1 MNFQNP
7 TLRWMLLP
15 ERIRGMFN
23 LNDPRWGRGEDAA
36 PTDSDPRPEVRSD
49 PHPLGHEGVNES
61 LLAGNRLILTNSG
74 VISTASW
81 AGSLAA
87 KTAVVVVGLE
97 TVEVL
102 GDSNPI

>member
-1 MNFQNP
+1 MIHGGVVVRMQRP
-7 TLRWMLLP
+7 LILTPVRKSVRTL
-15 ERIRGMFN
+15 
-23 LNDPRWGRGEDAA
+23 
-36 PTDSDPRPEVRSD
+36 
-49 PHPLGHEGVNES
+49 HPLGHEGVNES

-87 KTAVVVVGLE
+87 KTAVAVVGLE

>member
-1 MNFQNP
+1 MTAVCAP
-7 TLRWMLLP
+7 
-15 ERIRGMFN
+15 RIGLQRHRAAQGAAIN
-23 LNDPRWGRGEDAA
+23 GRATA
-36 PTDSDPRPEVRSD
+36 STRR
-49 PHPLGHEGVNES
+49 
-61 LLAGNRLILTNSG
+61 ILMSSG